1 MTTFGSGKHTY
12 QVADGFF
19 KRPRKWPFTEVT
31 DVAVDR
37 DDNVY
42 VFNRGPYAP
51 IMIFDKRGNYLDGWG
66 HLGFDF
72 VVPHS
77 VTIGPDGSVYTSDTG
92 DHTVRRWTKEG
103 KLLLTIGRP

>member
-1 MTTFGSGKHTY
+1 MTTFGSGKHSY

-51 IMIFDKRGNYLDGWG
+51 IMIFD
-66 HLGFDF
+66 
-72 VVPHS
+72 
-77 VTIGPDGSVYTSDTG
+77 
-92 DHTVRRWTKEG
+92 
-103 KLLLTIGRP
+103 